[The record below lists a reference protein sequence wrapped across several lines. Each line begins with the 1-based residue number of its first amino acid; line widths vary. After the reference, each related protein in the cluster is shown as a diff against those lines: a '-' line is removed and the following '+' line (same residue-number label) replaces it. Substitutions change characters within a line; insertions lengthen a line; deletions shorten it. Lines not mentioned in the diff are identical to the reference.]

1 MSSRPS
7 VLIVSNGHG
16 EDAVGM
22 ALAQELQGAAGIVAY
37 PLVGVGA
44 AYSGI
49 PVLEPR
55 RTFPSGG
62 FALRGSAGALW
73 ADLRSGG
80 FSHWRRQYRTLQQQR
95 GRHHLI
101 IAIGDVFCLWMAS
114 AAGSPAVFVATAKS
128 VYNEPYRWPER
139 LVIRRSAR
147 VVFTRDQPT
156 ADALAGSGITAR
168 WVGNPLM
175 DTLESSGVTFA
186 LDPACPTMTLLP
198 GSRSDAHA
206 NLAVLLRLCETVG
219 RQTKV
224 NVLCALAPSLDI
236 GRAAAVAQLV
246 GWAANGEMLSS
257 GEITVHLT
265 KAFGDAVQ
273 AAEVVV
279 GLAGTAN
286 EQAAGLGKPVV
297 AFPGR
302 GAQYTP
308 RFMRLQQRLLGEA
321 LVATENWQA
330 AADAVIQLLNDPRER
345 AHRGKIG
352 RQRMGPPGGVDGIA
366 QEILSALSESI
377 TAKS

>member
-22 ALAQELQGAAGIVAY
+22 ALARELQGAAGLVAY

-80 FSHWRRQYRTLQQQR
+80 FSHWQRQHRTLRQQR

-147 VVFTRDQPT
+147 VMFTRDQAT
-156 ADALAGSGITAR
+156 ADALRTRGLPAR
-168 WVGNPLM
+168 YAGNPLM
-175 DTLESSGVTFA
+175 DTIPPAGEPLPLPSGA
-186 LDPACPTMTLLP
+186 PAVVMLP
-198 GSRSDAHA
+198 GSRTDAPA
-206 NLAVLLRLCETVG
+206 NLVQLLKLCARVASGADAAFICAVPPTVDIASIARATKGAGWEVEGQRLRSGHTTVLLTRAFG
-219 RQTKV
+219 S
-224 NVLCALAPSLDI
+224 AL
-236 GRAAAVAQLV
+236 RAA
-246 GWAANGEMLSS
+246 
-257 GEITVHLT
+257 T
-265 KAFGDAVQ
+265 
-273 AAEVVV
+273 VVV

-286 EQAAGLGKPVV
+286 EQAAGLGIPVV
-297 AFPGR
+297 AFPPQ
-302 GAQYTP
+302 GAVQFTP
-308 RFMRLQQRLLGEA
+308 RFLALQQKLLGEA
-321 LVATENWQA
+321 LVSAHGWEVA
-330 AADAVIQLLNDPRER
+330 AEAVLRLLRDPAER
-345 AHRGKIG
+345 ARRGDAG
-352 RQRMGPPGGVDGIA
+352 RARMGSPGGVGAVAEDVLA
-366 QEILSALSESI
+366 RLASRPAP
-377 TAKS
+377 